1 MVPYLAILLAGAIVG
16 LVNGVVGGG
25 SILSYP
31 VLLAFGS
38 SPVTAAIPN
47 SLGVSSAN
55 IFALWANLRQAKVD
69 LSKYEKLDTN
79 WRDLGVAAPARRG
92 LVDNNIFKLTDLK
105 KVTKEDFMNIHAMG
119 PAAAKLITHEM
130 RKKGIKFKS
139 S

>member
-1 MVPYLAILLAGAIVG
+1 MTGVQTCALPILKAR
-16 LVNGVVGGG
+16 
-25 SILSYP
+25 LSQCP
-31 VLLAFGS
+31 VKQG
-38 SPVTAAIPN
+38 
-47 SLGVSSAN
+47 
-55 IFALWANLRQAKVD
+55 KVD
-69 LSKYEKLDTN
+69 LSKYEKLDTY

-92 LVDNNIFKLTDLK
+92 LVDNKILKLTDLK